1 MSLRQ
6 PPSITCSSSVQHW
19 IGALL
24 LCPLLLSGCTS
35 RPLQATDESDPG
47 RWSQLSD
54 PSPSRYDLV
63 YYHEDEAYFRDR
75 PHQAESINAV
85 AIPWPQTTTQSHLR
99 LSMKLGEAANNQH
112 LQTQPRQKTFSWPA
126 SKPALSPGDRIVV
139 RVENGE
145 EFSGNFEVDVD
156 GSINLPYL
164 PAIQVAGTSLFEAR
178 KLITQALIN
187 AGYFRSDL
195 LAISV
200 LVQQW
205 SAIQVHVTGAVF
217 SPGMVSVNVRRPED
231 RALKLDQV
239 SGDFPSERFVSA
251 ALRAAG
257 GIRPDADLHRILLV
271 RQGRAMPI
279 DLSGVPAGL
288 ASDRY
293 ALVAGDQLIVPST
306 GRFDEGLVR
315 PSAVT
320 PPGIRVFLSN
330 LTVPAT
336 DNSKSAV
343 NNFSSGLPYGTRFLS
358 GLISAN
364 CVGGTSATNS
374 RRYGVLVTRNPLT
387 GETEVI
393 ERSIQ
398 KMLEMPE
405 REALNPHL
413 MPNDGIACY
422 DSGVTNLRDIG
433 RTISDIISPFR

>member
-1 MSLRQ
+1 MSPRQ
-6 PPSITCSSSVQHW
+6 RPSNTRSSMNPPGIA
-19 IGALL
+19 GLL
-24 LCPLLLSGCTS
+24 LVALCMAGCMN
-35 RPLQATDESDPG
+35 PFIKEPDEPDPG
-47 RWSQLSD
+47 RWAQTRD
-54 PSPSRYDLV
+54 PSPSSYDLV
-63 YYHEDEAYFRDR
+63 YYHADDAYFRDR
-75 PHQAESINAV
+75 LHRAESINAV
-85 AIPWPQTTTQSHLR
+85 VLPSTQPSTHGALR
-99 LSMKLGEAANNQH
+99 LSMKLGEAGQARG
-112 LQTQPRQKTFSWPA
+112 PRLEHRPSFNWPA
-126 SKPALSPGDRIVV
+126 NKPALSPGDRIVV
-139 RVENGE
+139 RIENGE
-145 EFSGNFEVDVD
+145 EFSGNYEVDVD

-164 PAIQVAGTSLFEAR
+164 PAIQVAGASLFQAR
-178 KLITQALIN
+178 HLITQALIN
-187 AGYFRSDL
+187 AGFFRSDL
-195 LAISV
+195 LAVSV

-205 SAIQVHVTGAVF
+205 SAIQVNVTGAVF

-231 RALKLDQV
+231 RALKADQV

-257 GIRPDADLHRILLV
+257 GVRPDADLQRILLV
-271 RQGRAMPI
+271 RQGRSMQI
-279 DLSGVPAGL
+279 DLSGIPAGL
-288 ASDRY
+288 ASDRH
-293 ALVAGDQLIVPST
+293 ALVSGDQLIVPST
-306 GRFDEGLVR
+306 GRFNEGLVR

-336 DNSKSAV
+336 DNSKSAI
-343 NNFSSGLPYGTRFLS
+343 NNFSSGLPYGTRLLS

-364 CVGGTSATNS
+364 CVGGTAATNS

-393 ERSIQ
+393 ERSIE

-405 REALNPHL
+405 RETLNPHL

>member
-1 MSLRQ
+1 MSPRH
-6 PPSITCSSSVQHW
+6 PPNSNRWHRHPPAAGV
-19 IGALL
+19 LL
-24 LCPLLLSGCTS
+24 LVALCTAGCMNPLIK
-35 RPLQATDESDPG
+35 ESDAPDPG
-47 RWSQLSD
+47 RWAQTPD
-54 PSPSRYDLV
+54 PSPSSYDLV
-63 YYHEDEAYFRDR
+63 YYHADDAYFRDR
-75 PHQAESINAV
+75 LNRAESVNAV
-85 AIPWPQTTTQSHLR
+85 VLPSAQPSTQGALR
-99 LSMKLGEAANNQH
+99 LSMKLGEAGP
-112 LQTQPRQKTFSWPA
+112 TRGPRLDQRPAFNWPA
-126 SKPALSPGDRIVV
+126 NKPALSPGDRIVV
-139 RVENGE
+139 RIENGE
-145 EFSGNFEVDVD
+145 EFSGNYEVDVD

-164 PAIQVAGTSLFEAR
+164 PPIHVAGSSLFQAR
-178 KLITQALIN
+178 HLITQALIN

-195 LAISV
+195 LAVSV

-205 SAIQVHVTGAVF
+205 SAIQVNVTGAVF

-231 RALKLDQV
+231 RALKTDQV

-257 GIRPDADLHRILLV
+257 GVRPDADLRRILLV
-271 RQGRAMPI
+271 RQGRSMQI
-279 DLSGVPAGL
+279 DLSGIPAGL
-288 ASDRY
+288 ASDRH
-293 ALVAGDQLIVPST
+293 ALVSGDQLIVPST
-306 GRFDEGLVR
+306 GHFDEGLVR

-336 DNSKSAV
+336 DNSKSAI
-343 NNFSSGLPYGTRFLS
+343 NNFSSGLPYGTRLLS

-364 CVGGTSATNS
+364 CVGGTAATNS

-393 ERSIQ
+393 ERSIE

-405 REALNPHL
+405 RETLNPHL